1 MKFRD
6 MSQEQRIGEIKRM
19 LSELPEVPEFSRE
32 ATRETILKK
41 AKKWNVTI
49 AEFADD
55 DSKGGHLV
63 TEDSGEKH
71 LPTKRGGNPDHGLM
85 GAAHAA
91 LHGGFRGKKYEG
103 PGKDEAIA
111 KLKGMYKSEGMDWP
125 GDSKQASEACLS
137 IWPFAAHLMSE
148 SLEFSAIGK
157 TPEGETIYEHPVMIT
172 GDWVKGK
179 DIRVRLDTLQS
190 FKKNFEKRQNGEV
203 NLDYDHASENTEV
216 AMGGPIPSAGR
227 VVGMSIKP
235 TDSRHVLFGN
245 YVFTPKAE
253 GLIKNKEYRFI
264 SPAFQMDYQDKKTG
278 SSQGPTITSVALTN
292 KPFLEEIP
300 PLQLRE
306 TFWTPSAV
314 LMTELGGITMTKQ
327 EQIDGMK
334 VRASELEKQGK
345 ADEAK
350 KVLAEA
356 TALQAAENEPLSDK
370 HPKLSIKKMADGPRK
385 GGFGVHMGGKAVGYL
400 SAADVKACASDGAD
414 DGDADDKKKMSEAI
428 REFKES
434 GLGTLT
440 MTDIKSLVNK
450 GREAIAKEAKVD
462 GKKVLCSEAVTD
474 GVLDKA
480 KATFVGNTHREVTM
494 EDYIAVDRANDVLA
508 QAVRD
513 GKLAPT
519 HRKELFSDVVGDPD
533 KWKKLFASAVPLF
546 NVDRG
551 AGIPGATDGHSP
563 TAEDEVAA
571 KTKQVM
577 TEKKIENYGD
587 AMRVVL
593 SENQDLAARY
603 NRERA
608 KA

>member
-1 MKFRD
+1 
-6 MSQEQRIGEIKRM
+6 
-19 LSELPEVPEFSRE
+19 
-32 ATRETILKK
+32 
-41 AKKWNVTI
+41 
-49 AEFADD
+49 
-55 DSKGGHLV
+55 
-63 TEDSGEKH
+63 
-71 LPTKRGGNPDHGLM
+71 
-85 GAAHAA
+85 
-91 LHGGFRGKKYEG
+91 
-103 PGKDEAIA
+103 
-111 KLKGMYKSEGMDWP
+111 
-125 GDSKQASEACLS
+125 
-137 IWPFAAHLMSE
+137 
-148 SLEFSAIGK
+148 
-157 TPEGETIYEHPVMIT
+157 
-172 GDWVKGK
+172 
-179 DIRVRLDTLQS
+179 
-190 FKKNFEKRQNGEV
+190 
-203 NLDYDHASENTEV
+203 
-216 AMGGPIPSAGR
+216 
-227 VVGMSIKP
+227 
-235 TDSRHVLFGN
+235 
-245 YVFTPKAE
+245 
-253 GLIKNKEYRFI
+253 
-264 SPAFQMDYQDKKTG
+264 
-278 SSQGPTITSVALTN
+278 
-292 KPFLEEIP
+292 
-300 PLQLRE
+300 
-306 TFWTPSAV
+306 
-314 LMTELGGITMTKQ
+314 MTELGGITMTKQ

-350 KVLAEA
+350 KLLAEA
-356 TALQAAENEPLSDK
+356 AALQGAENEPLSDK
-370 HPKLSIKKMADGPRK
+370 HPKLSIKKMAEGPRK
-385 GGFGVHMGGKAVGYL
+385 GSFGVHMGGKAVGYL
-400 SAADVKACASDGAD
+400 SADDVKACASDGAD

-440 MTDIKSLVNK
+440 MTDIKSLVDK

-494 EDYIAVDRANDVLA
+494 EDYIAVDRANDVLT

-546 NVDRG
+546 NVDHG

-593 SENQDLAARY
+593 SENEDLAARY